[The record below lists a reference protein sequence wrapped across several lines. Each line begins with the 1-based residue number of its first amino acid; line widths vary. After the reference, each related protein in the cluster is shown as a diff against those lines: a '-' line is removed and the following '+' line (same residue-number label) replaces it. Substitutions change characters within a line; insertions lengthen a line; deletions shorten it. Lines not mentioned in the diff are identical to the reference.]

1 MNSTELAIPP
11 TRDDLARLAGPR
23 SEPVVS
29 LLVPPTPRDEG
40 RIQMR
45 NLAGEAVALL
55 EQSGMRPVEARERM
69 AIVDRILHE
78 HQLWATPE
86 VALAV
91 YVTSDESWR
100 TAGPTLGGPQVV
112 VGPRAQ
118 IKHLLD
124 CTPHPAHAVLTLS
137 LKSSHLYRADH
148 DGLVEVEAESL
159 PVTMAEVL
167 KYDDPEP
174 QLQVRSVGNTGG
186 GGTGGVFHGHGGKE
200 TRDEEIARY
209 LRAVTAAVEKQ
220 LDGEPLVI
228 AGTDEVVAAFRKITG
243 YDRILERDIPG
254 SGERHTATDL
264 RAGAA
269 EIVDEAMDRHRS
281 DVRTR
286 IVARLGTD
294 VVAVDLPEV
303 VLAACEG
310 RMEALF
316 VAGGETTVKGRYEPG
331 RRIVELAEDGEDL
344 VNLAAVETW
353 NHHGEVFV
361 VPGDDVPGVGVAAGL
376 IRS

>member
-11 TRDDLARLAGPR
+11 TRDDLARLAAPR
-23 SEPVVS
+23 SELVVS

-55 EQSGMRPVEARERM
+55 EQSGVRPVEARDRM

-78 HQLWATPE
+78 HQLWSNPE

-91 YVTSDESWR
+91 YVTAEESWR
-100 TAGPTLGGPQVV
+100 TPGPKLGGPQVM

-124 CTPHPAHAVLTLS
+124 GTPHPAHVVLTLS

-167 KYDDPEP
+167 RYDDPEP
-174 QLQVRSVGNTGG
+174 QLQYRSVGTAGT
-186 GGTGGVFHGHGGKE
+186 GGTGAVFHGHGGRE

-220 LDGEPLVI
+220 LDGEPMVV

-243 YDRILERDIPG
+243 YDRILDRDIPG
-254 SGERHTATDL
+254 SGERHTPAEL

-269 EIVDEAMDRHRS
+269 EIVDEAMDRHRT
-281 DVRTR
+281 DVRNR
-286 IVARLGTD
+286 IVARQSAIRD
-294 VVAVDLPEV
+294 
-303 VLAACEG
+303 
-310 RMEALF
+310 
-316 VAGGETTVKGRYEPG
+316 AGSR
-331 RRIVELAEDGEDL
+331 
-344 VNLAAVETW
+344 W
-353 NHHGEVFV
+353 
-361 VPGDDVPGVGVAAGL
+361 
-376 IRS
+376 